1 VKKILFIISLLYI
14 NSDASSLKDLIE
26 LSEKNPSIQA
36 VQQQTKVY
44 AALLTTAKSSNYP
57 SLDASY
63 NGTFFN
69 EKPVV
74 YLPATFGGGTI
85 QMQSQNTYKGALTLS
100 YPLFSGFA
108 ISSQIDAARLQKQ
121 RSLLKID
128 DAKRNLYLNIVK
140 VYSSAL
146 TLKYLIESQEN
157 TLKAT
162 KESYD
167 KAKGFFDEGMNSA
180 SELYRMQSMLHRV
193 ESELIST
200 KNQYKVL
207 LNQLSFLSN
216 SQVNSLKDLPQIKQL
231 AYEKLKVAALEK
243 RPDLRSMQ
251 LMIKEAEAKITL
263 AQSQY
268 YPSVL
273 LFAQAAYSGDTPS
286 LDGDGY
292 TNKNKS
298 VAGFKIKY
306 NLFSGFKDKSQI
318 EVAKTSKLTSEFMMQ
333 SYKDRVTTEL
343 HNSYLNYQSL
353 LSQRVSAKAELKA
366 QESYEKLVHEQ
377 FENQLT
383 DTDVLSRAIASTA
396 MARAFVIQ
404 IESKL
409 YDAYAKLLLE
419 VDNET
424 FLVSLDVSH

>member
-1 VKKILFIISLLYI
+1 MKKILFVIFLLYI
-14 NSDASSLKDLIE
+14 NSFASSLQELIE

-36 VQQQTKVY
+36 MQEQAKVY
-44 AALLTTAKSSNYP
+44 ATLLTRAKSSNYP

-63 NGTFFN
+63 GATFLH

-74 YLPATFGGGTI
+74 YLPATFGGGAM

-108 ISSQIDAARLQKQ
+108 ISAQIDAARLEKQ
-121 RSLLKID
+121 RSLLKVD

-146 TLKYLIESQEN
+146 TLKHLIVSQES

-162 KESYD
+162 KKSYE
-167 KAKGFFDEGMNSA
+167 KAKGFFDAGMSSA
-180 SELYRMQSMLHRV
+180 SELYRIESLLHRV
-193 ESELIST
+193 ESQLIST
-200 KNQYKVL
+200 KNQYKML
-207 LNQLSFLSN
+207 LNQLSFLSHT
-216 SQVNSLKDLPQIKQL
+216 QVSTLEDLPQIEKL
-231 AYEKLKVAALEK
+231 EYKKLKVTALEK
-243 RPDLRSMQ
+243 RPDLRSMR
-251 LMIKEAEAKITL
+251 LMIEETQAKITL

-292 TNKNKS
+292 TNKDKS
-298 VAGFKIKY
+298 VAGFKINY

-318 EVAKTSKLTSEFMMQ
+318 EAAKTGKLANEFMLH
-333 SYKDRVTTEL
+333 SYTDQVTTEL

-353 LSQRVSAKAELKA
+353 LSQRDSAKAELKA
-366 QESYEKLVHEQ
+366 QESYEKLVHGQ
-377 FENQLT
+377 FENQLS
-383 DTDVLSRAIASTA
+383 DADVLSRAIASTA

-404 IESKL
+404 VEAQL
-409 YDAYAKLLLE
+409 YDAYAKVLLE

-424 FLVSLDVSH
+424 FLASLNVTH